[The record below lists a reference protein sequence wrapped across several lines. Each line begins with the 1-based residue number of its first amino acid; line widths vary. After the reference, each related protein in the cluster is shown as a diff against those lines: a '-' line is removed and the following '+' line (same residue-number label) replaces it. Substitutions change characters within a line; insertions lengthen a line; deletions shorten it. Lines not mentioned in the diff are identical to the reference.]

1 MKLPTIP
8 VWLIRI
14 FALLMSIPLFLQIFS
29 HARAD
34 VPEPPRFTV
43 TVVGQ
48 GPDVV
53 MIPGLASSAE
63 VWRSEANRLKAQY
76 KLHLVQVAGFAGT
89 PVAGNA
95 TAPLLVP
102 IRDGIA
108 AYIRDNH
115 MNKPVIVGHSL
126 GGLLAMMVADAH
138 PELVDRLVI
147 VDSLPFF
154 GMLSGPQATV
164 DSVTPVAARVRDQLL
179 GQSQAD
185 FAKGEVQAMAMLM
198 KSKGPE
204 AQAALAA
211 AQASDHSV
219 VAHAMYEDW
228 TTDMRPRLAALK
240 QKVLVLYAFD
250 ATMGLPQAA
259 MDGLY
264 GNAYGALPD
273 KQLVRV
279 DGSYHFIQI
288 DQPDRFHEEL
298 ARFLGARPN

>member
-14 FALLMSIPLFLQIFS
+14 LALLLSIPLFLQVFS

-34 VPEPPRFTV
+34 APEQPRFTV
-43 TVVGQ
+43 SIVGQ
-48 GPDVV
+48 GPDVI
-53 MIPGLASSAE
+53 MIPGLASSAQ
-63 VWRSEANRLKAQY
+63 VWRPEVERLKSRY
-76 KLHLVQVAGFAGT
+76 RLHLVQVAGFAGA

-95 TAPLLVP
+95 KLPLLVSM
-102 IRDGIA
+102 RDDLA
-108 AYIRDNH
+108 AYIRQSHLNR
-115 MNKPVIVGHSL
+115 PVIVGHSL
-126 GGLLAMMVADAH
+126 GGLLAMMVADAN
-138 PELVDRLVI
+138 PGLVERLVI

-164 DSVTPVAARVRDQLL
+164 ESVTPMAARVRDQLI

-185 FAKGEVQAMAMLM
+185 FAKGEVQAMAGLM
-198 KSKGPE
+198 KSKGPQ

-211 AQASDHSV
+211 AQASDHTV

-228 TTDMRPRLAALK
+228 TTDMRPRLAGLK
-240 QKVLVLYAFD
+240 TRTLVLYAFD

-264 GNAYGALPD
+264 GSAYAALPD
-273 KQLVRV
+273 KQLVRI
-279 DGSYHFIQI
+279 DGSYHFIQV

-298 ARFLGARPN
+298 ARFLDAR

>member
-14 FALLMSIPLFLQIFS
+14 FALLMSIPLFLQILS

-34 VPEPPRFTV
+34 VPEQPRFTV

-48 GPDVV
+48 GPDVI

-63 VWRSEANRLKAQY
+63 VWRNEANRLKGQY
-76 KLHLVQVAGFAGT
+76 RLHLVQVAGFAGA

-95 TAPLLVP
+95 KPPLLVP
-102 IRDGIA
+102 IRDDLA
-108 AYIRDNH
+108 AYIRQSHLNH
-115 MNKPVIVGHSL
+115 PVIVGHSL
-126 GGLLAMMVADAH
+126 GGLLAMMVADAN
-138 PELVDRLVI
+138 PGLVERLVI

-164 DSVTPVAARVRDQLL
+164 ESVTPMAARVRDQLL

-185 FAKGEVQAMAMLM
+185 FAKGEVQAMAGLM

-211 AQASDHSV
+211 AQASDHTV

-228 TTDMRPRLAALK
+228 TTDMRPRLPGVKA
-240 QKVLVLYAFD
+240 KVLVLYAFD
-250 ATMGLPQAA
+250 ATMGFPQAG

-264 GNAYGALPD
+264 GAAYAALPD
-273 KQLVRV
+273 KQLVRI

-288 DQPDRFHEEL
+288 DQPDRFHDEL
-298 ARFLGARPN
+298 ATFLGAR

>member
-14 FALLMSIPLFLQIFS
+14 FALLMSIPLFFQIFA

-34 VPEPPRFTV
+34 VPEQPRFSV

-48 GPDVV
+48 GPDVI

-63 VWRSEANRLKAQY
+63 VWRNETNRLKAQY
-76 KLHLVQVAGFAGT
+76 RLHLVQIAGFAGA

-95 TAPLLVP
+95 TTPMLVP

-108 AYIRDNH
+108 AYIQQSH
-115 MNKPVIVGHSL
+115 LHKPVIVGHSL
-126 GGLLAMMVADAH
+126 GGLLAMMIADAH

-164 DSVTPVAARVRDQLL
+164 ESVTPVAARVRDQLL

-185 FAKGEVQAMAMLM
+185 FAKGEAQAMAGLM
-198 KSKGPE
+198 KSQGGD
-204 AQAALAA
+204 ARAALAA

-228 TTDMRPRLAALK
+228 TTDMRPRLAGLK
-240 QKVLVLYAFD
+240 AKVLVLYAFD
-250 ATMGLPQAA
+250 TTMGLPQAVI
-259 MDGLY
+259 DGLY
-264 GNAYGALPD
+264 GNAYGALAD
-273 KQLVRV
+273 KQLVRI

-298 ARFLGARPN
+298 GKFLGARP